1 MSGMRPCRD
10 GGSAAERTTAP
21 AAIAVG
27 HFLCRASA
35 KVYFWW
41 HGALKARPI
50 SSADLGTAPVTPS
63 KAPYGGE
70 SGSDRQKPSPAPAAL
85 ACRSTAV
92 IAQLSLIHIS
102 EPTRRTPIS
111 YAVFCLK

>member
-1 MSGMRPCRD
+1 MPSGLWYRARAFSATPGWLYMRWRRAGSCQLRAAPRRNAWINHLPMSGMRPCRD

-63 KAPYGGE
+63 
-70 SGSDRQKPSPAPAAL
+70 
-85 ACRSTAV
+85 
-92 IAQLSLIHIS
+92 
-102 EPTRRTPIS
+102 
-111 YAVFCLK
+111 